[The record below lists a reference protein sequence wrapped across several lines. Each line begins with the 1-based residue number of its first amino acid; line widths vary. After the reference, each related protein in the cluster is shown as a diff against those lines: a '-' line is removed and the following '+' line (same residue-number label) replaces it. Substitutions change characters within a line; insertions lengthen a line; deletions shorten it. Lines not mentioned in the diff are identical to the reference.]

1 MLHTSNHKISILPRK
16 SGPLMDFFGKIAT
29 PNHPPTNLEVN
40 TMVSTVLVFF
50 PCHPP
55 RTFLSC
61 NVSTKS
67 CDNLL
72 STIICVRPKN
82 QLHFMR
88 AARNGFLWWYKW
100 INMRYTMGVYL
111 KMMLGCLRTGCNFGK
126 KMQCNTFGRGIYCV
140 HILRVYICIDILYA
154 CAQTPRFA
162 QHHF

>member
-40 TMVSTVLVFF
+40 TMVSTECFSLSI
-50 PCHPP
+50 P

-72 STIICVRPKN
+72 STTIICPKN

-88 AARNGFLWWYKW
+88 GARNGFLW
-100 INMRYTMGVYL
+100 
-111 KMMLGCLRTGCNFGK
+111 
-126 KMQCNTFGRGIYCV
+126 
-140 HILRVYICIDILYA
+140 
-154 CAQTPRFA
+154 
-162 QHHF
+162 